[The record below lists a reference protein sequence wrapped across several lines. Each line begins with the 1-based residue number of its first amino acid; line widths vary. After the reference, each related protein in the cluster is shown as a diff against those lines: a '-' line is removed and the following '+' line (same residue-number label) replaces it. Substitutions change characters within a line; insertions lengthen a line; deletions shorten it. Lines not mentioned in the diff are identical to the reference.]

1 MEIKEYIEYL
11 KKAKPFQV
19 ELSRFELSEIPEEIF
34 EFTWIENLILG
45 LHMNYHIY
53 EFEGKRGCKL
63 KTIPTEIIKLNNLK
77 SLSLSGT
84 PFGGTK
90 PEIDNFEIL
99 RELKNLVFLDLTNT
113 KLKNIEFIN
122 DLDNLKHLQ
131 IGLTEIEDYSPLKYK
146 TDLISLTIGDNLIE
160 SLEFLK
166 DLNNLEALSLTTN
179 KLTSLNHLE
188 DKSKLKRLCICNNE
202 IKDYSNLKH
211 LENLEIFCNGSIN
224 HRIEDLEHNTK
235 LKEFTTEKIDQSG
248 LNKISNFI
256 QLDKVDIWNY
266 NGDIVDVSPL
276 KNVAEIQIYG
286 SFNKIIGLEH
296 LQNVIS
302 IHISSPNLHSIYI
315 PYKRTLKKIGIPECQ
330 VSNFDFYEDFK
341 DIEAIDVGRTNIK
354 DLSPIAKLTNL
365 KRLYFGKTRV
375 KTLKP
380 ILSLVNNNIDLHFA
394 ECEGLEELS
403 HQYYEEGS
411 KAIVEYYKNTT
422 GNTAL

>member
-11 KKAKPFQV
+11 RKVKPFQV
-19 ELSRFELSEIPEEIF
+19 ELSRFELKEIPEEIF
-34 EFTWIENLILG
+34 QFTWIENLILG

-63 KTIPTEIIKLNNLK
+63 RTIPNEIIKLKNLK

-90 PEIDNFEIL
+90 PEIEDFEIL
-99 RELKNLVFLDLTNT
+99 RELKSLEFLDLTNT
-113 KLKNIEFIN
+113 KLKNIEFVN

-131 IGLTEIEDYSPLKYK
+131 IGLTEIKDYSPLKSK
-146 TDLISLTIGDNLIE
+146 TDLISLTIGDNEIE
-160 SLEFLK
+160 SLDFIK

-179 KLTSLNHLE
+179 KLTTLNNLE

-202 IKDYSNLKH
+202 IKDYTKLKH
-211 LENLEIFCNGSIN
+211 LKSLEIYCNGSVK

-235 LKEFTTEKIDQSG
+235 LLEFSTEKIDQRG
-248 LNKISNFI
+248 LNKLSNFI
-256 QLDKVDIWNY
+256 QLGKVDIWNY
-266 NGDIVDVSPL
+266 EGDIVDISPL

-286 SFNKIIGLEH
+286 SFNKIIGLER
-296 LQNVIS
+296 LNKVVS
-302 IHISSPNLHSIYI
+302 IHISSPNLHSLYI
-315 PYKRTLKKIGIPECQ
+315 PYKRTLKKIGVPECQ
-330 VSNFDFYEDFK
+330 VPNFDFYEDFTN
-341 DIEAIDVGRTNIK
+341 IEAIDVGHTNIE
-354 DLSPIAKLTNL
+354 DLSPIAELTKL

-380 ILSLVNNNIDLHFA
+380 ILSLVKNNIELHFT

-403 HQYYEEGS
+403 DKYYEDGS
-411 KAIVEYYKNTT
+411 KAIIDYYKKYDR
-422 GNTAL
+422 